1 MEKQFNNLDEQ
12 ILKFKSRNLKIE
24 NEEKAKDYLLYNNY
38 YNVSNYFG
46 KFFMIE
52 KDKYEDGTTFN
63 NLMSLHHFDKEI
75 KSIFFKYIIES
86 EKHVK
91 SIISYRYSEY
101 YKDMSYPYLEI
112 ANYNKDCDILA
123 LANFISS
130 LSNIIKSQKNG
141 KNSISH
147 YIQKYNHVPLWIL
160 TNYMTYGQIS
170 KFYSYIPATLK
181 NQIAKDMNEFLKINN
196 QLKESILTQEQLES
210 YLFNIVEFRNVIA
223 HNNKILDF
231 KCKKNTLYN
240 NYIYKKYNLDKN
252 SQRKDVFNVFITLTC
267 FLEEQEFIQLNNSLS
282 KRINKLKKQVSEKH
296 FKKILSSI
304 GFPDELEKIQQY
316 NAKTHTKSN

>member
-1 MEKQFNNLDEQ
+1 MLYNGRTRLAVVSLRGLSAETASLLYNSEVVFFIGENMEKQFNNLDEQ

-24 NEEKAKDYLLYNNY
+24 NEEKAKDYLLYSNY

-52 KDKYEDGTTFN
+52 TDKYEDGTTFN

-91 SIISYRYSEY
+91 SIISYRYSKY
-101 YKDMSYPYLEI
+101 YKDIAYPYLEI
-112 ANYNKDCDILA
+112 ANYNKDRDILA

-147 YIQKYNHVPLWIL
+147 YIQKYNHVPL
-160 TNYMTYGQIS
+160 
-170 KFYSYIPATLK
+170 
-181 NQIAKDMNEFLKINN
+181 
-196 QLKESILTQEQLES
+196 
-210 YLFNIVEFRNVIA
+210 
-223 HNNKILDF
+223 
-231 KCKKNTLYN
+231 
-240 NYIYKKYNLDKN
+240 
-252 SQRKDVFNVFITLTC
+252 
-267 FLEEQEFIQLNNSLS
+267 
-282 KRINKLKKQVSEKH
+282 
-296 FKKILSSI
+296 
-304 GFPDELEKIQQY
+304 
-316 NAKTHTKSN
+316 